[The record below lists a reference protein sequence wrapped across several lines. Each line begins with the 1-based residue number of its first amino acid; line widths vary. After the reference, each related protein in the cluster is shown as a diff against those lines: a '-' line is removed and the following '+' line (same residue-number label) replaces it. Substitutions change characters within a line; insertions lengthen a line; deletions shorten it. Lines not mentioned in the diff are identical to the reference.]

1 MSGTGAEKASLVTTL
16 TEQVLDLLT
25 APRENVADRVIVQGE
40 FVGPGYG
47 LPTDE
52 MLEAV
57 EMVARLE
64 GLLLDPVY
72 TGKAMAGLIHAIRN
86 GEFTPGQNVL
96 FWHTGGAVALFAYR
110 DVFEAYLGREK
121 KHPRNR

>member
-1 MSGTGAEKASLVTTL
+1 MVRYVFIERGTRGGEANGR
-16 TEQVLDLLT
+16 LLH
-25 APRENVADRVIVQGE
+25 
-40 FVGPGYG
+40 
-47 LPTDE
+47 
-52 MLEAV
+52 
-57 EMVARLE
+57 MVARLE